1 MCAVACNLLYQ
12 AFPMPFRKK
21 PKPEFVKLLMA
32 ASYLLILCFSVL
44 WLQSQFRTEKEQ
56 LGKDISK
63 LFTSVQEHITDSLL
77 LADYTEQHLPQPCA
91 TCPPA
96 KKEEQLA
103 AILPAANP
111 VMRQNMRLLL
121 KNISPFTREKERH
134 LFSMDTMVFNEIFT
148 AHMRQNGW
156 NFETQWVKNE
166 DSNRDAGKSIFVASN
181 YFTKEHGVVIR
192 NYDGYL
198 MRRMIPQFAFVMIL
212 LAVTAAA
219 FRAMYVSLREQ
230 IRLGKMKD
238 DFVSNMSHEL
248 KTPIATVK
256 LALEAL
262 NNFDAIEQPEL
273 SREYLEMAAL
283 EMDRL
288 ELLVSSALNT
298 SLMESGKL
306 FINPESYDLEKLV
319 NEVVQAYQIKL
330 LQYNAT
336 ITMETIGEHFRTG
349 LDRLHTQG
357 VIINILDNSL
367 KYAQENGPV
376 RIHMRL
382 REYPDHLQLSISDNG
397 PGIPEEYHGKVFDKF
412 FRVPSDNRHN
422 VKGYG
427 LGLSYAAQVMAQH
440 QGSISVNNL
449 PEGGCLFTLV
459 F

>member
-1 MCAVACNLLYQ
+1 MQ
-12 AFPMPFRKK
+12 AKRKL
-21 PKPEFVKLLMA
+21 KPELVKLLMA
-32 ASYLLILCFSVL
+32 ASYLLILSFSAL
-44 WLQSQFRTEKEQ
+44 WLQSQFRSEKEE
-56 LGKDISK
+56 LGKDITK
-63 LFTSVQEHITDSLL
+63 LFTNVQERITDSLL
-77 LADYTEQHLPQPCA
+77 LTSYTAHDLKLLPCA

-96 KKEEQLA
+96 KKEEQIA
-103 AILPAANP
+103 AMLPAANP
-111 VMRQNMRLLL
+111 VMKQNMRLLL
-121 KNISPFTREKERH
+121 KNISPISGEKEKQF
-134 LFSMDTMVFNEIFT
+134 FSLDTIVFNEIFT
-148 AHMRQNGW
+148 SRMRENGW
-156 NFETQWVKNE
+156 NFSAEWIRNE
-166 DSNRDAGKSIFVASN
+166 DSGRDAKHIFIKSGF
-181 YFTKEHGVVIR
+181 FTKRNGVLIG

-198 MRRMIPQFAFVMIL
+198 MRRMIPQFVFILIL

-219 FRAMYVSLREQ
+219 FRLMYVSLQEQ
-230 IRLGKMKD
+230 MKLGKMKD

-248 KTPIATVK
+248 KTPISTVK

-288 ELLVSSALNT
+288 ELLVNSALNT

-330 LQYNAT
+330 LQHNAT
-336 ITMETIGEHFRTG
+336 ITMETIGDHFRTG

-367 KYAQENGPV
+367 KYAQDNGPV
-376 RIHMRL
+376 RIHIRL

-397 PGIPEEYHGKVFDKF
+397 PGIPEEYHAKVFEKF
-412 FRVPSDNRHN
+412 FRVPNGDRHN
-422 VKGYG
+422 IKGYG

-440 QGSISVNNL
+440 QGSIAVNNL
-449 PEGGCLFTLV
+449 PEGGCLFTLT